1 MGREHEHGRG
11 TAPPAKR
18 PRTTTP
24 DQPPAPLSA
33 LQRSAGNS
41 AVAAR
46 LQRKI
51 GWSGGG
57 KLNQA
62 ERDTAGTQVTR
73 IPIEGV
79 PEGLAPGRAIV
90 AVPHSGKAPDT
101 VDILF
106 HLHGWHLWFAGAG
119 YAQHG
124 SEVDDESIYRIEQQ
138 LDALAT
144 GGRAL
149 IAVLPQGPLGRQL
162 EKKERENVSQFGRGN
177 SAVDVPAYIT
187 HALELAKDRWPYDP
201 LPKQG
206 RVIISGHSGAG
217 DPLATMFDS
226 SVAHDK
232 DPKKKSLLPDRPKLE
247 AFISFD
253 TINGPDQYRSHKEFI
268 VEQLERDLTAA
279 TAAAGGA
286 TGPDGVAAAAK
297 DLDANGFR
305 FRSVYTT
312 GYQHW
317 YDSPKDATGEK
328 HGLKQVFETWL
339 ATKKLPPELEAAFR
353 RNYTFTPA
361 GVEHMEMIGGVKDS
375 GGRHAEH
382 LKDAL
387 ASIP

>member
-1 MGREHEHGRG
+1 
-11 TAPPAKR
+11 
-18 PRTTTP
+18 
-24 DQPPAPLSA
+24 
-33 LQRSAGNS
+33 
-41 AVAAR
+41 
-46 LQRKI
+46 
-51 GWSGGG
+51 
-57 KLNQA
+57 
-62 ERDTAGTQVTR
+62 
-73 IPIEGV
+73 
-79 PEGLAPGRAIV
+79 
-90 AVPHSGKAPDT
+90 
-101 VDILF
+101 
-106 HLHGWHLWFAGAG
+106 
-119 YAQHG
+119 
-124 SEVDDESIYRIEQQ
+124 
-138 LDALAT
+138 
-144 GGRAL
+144 
-149 IAVLPQGPLGRQL
+149 
-162 EKKERENVSQFGRGN
+162 
-177 SAVDVPAYIT
+177 
-187 HALELAKDRWPYDP
+187 
-201 LPKQG
+201 
-206 RVIISGHSGAG
+206 
-217 DPLATMFDS
+217 MFDS